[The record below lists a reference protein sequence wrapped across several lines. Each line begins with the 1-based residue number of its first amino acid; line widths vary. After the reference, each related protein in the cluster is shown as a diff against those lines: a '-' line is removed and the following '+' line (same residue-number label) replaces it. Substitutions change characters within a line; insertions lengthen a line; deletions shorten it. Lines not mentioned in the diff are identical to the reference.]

1 MKMYGAVGKGKWNK
15 RQGSRFMEQD
25 LLHFLIPTEEKL
37 CVLTLE
43 SSHYLPQLRQL
54 MPQAELYAVAVDAD
68 ESREPAYAGLGVQ
81 WNVLDF
87 RRERL
92 PYPAEAFDYILA
104 DHYLE
109 SLVEPEDITAGLGYF
124 VKSTGCLLTSFL
136 NIRYSGML
144 DELRRGHFSAFCTHP
159 LAKPEVVRILGVSM
173 YKEVIFAPGRQ
184 DMPDAAIA
192 AWEAAGF
199 DNYQNDLSTQIWL
212 VKACRST
219 AEGAALKA
227 LYSPAVRSRLA
238 VLLRRIEYDI
248 DPTDNLEAFWQLYEQ
263 EMLFSDY
270 VVDFLMAASRHPAKL
285 TALLA
290 ASAPPSQRSV
300 QILFNEL
307 SAALRQSDS
316 DRPSE
321 VPAARVERQSF

>member
-1 MKMYGAVGKGKWNK
+1 
-15 RQGSRFMEQD
+15 MEQD

-43 SSHYLPQLRQL
+43 SSHYLPQLRRL
-54 MPQAELYAVAVDAD
+54 MPQAELYAVAADAD
-68 ESREPAYAGLGVQ
+68 ESSEPAYEGLGIH
-81 WNVLDF
+81 WNGLDF

-109 SLVEPEDITAGLGYF
+109 ALVEPEDITAGLGYF
-124 VKSTGCLLTSFL
+124 VKPTGCLLTSFL
-136 NIRYSGML
+136 NIRYSGIL
-144 DELRRGHFSAFCTHP
+144 DELRRGHFSPFCTHP

-173 YKEVIFAPGRQ
+173 YKEVVFAPGRQ
-184 DMPDAAIA
+184 DMPDAVTA
-192 AWEAAGF
+192 AWEKAGF
-199 DNYQNDLSTQIWL
+199 DNYQNDLSTQTWL

-219 AEGAALKA
+219 AESAALKA
-227 LYSPAVRSRLA
+227 LYSPAVRSRLSI
-238 VLLRRIEYDI
+238 LLRRIEYDI
-248 DPTDNLEAFWQLYEQ
+248 DPTDNLKAFWQLYEQ

-290 ASAPPSQRSV
+290 SSAPPSQQPM
-300 QILFNEL
+300 QILLNEL
-307 SAALRQSDS
+307 SAALRQSGS

-321 VPAARVERQSF
+321 VLTERVGRQSL